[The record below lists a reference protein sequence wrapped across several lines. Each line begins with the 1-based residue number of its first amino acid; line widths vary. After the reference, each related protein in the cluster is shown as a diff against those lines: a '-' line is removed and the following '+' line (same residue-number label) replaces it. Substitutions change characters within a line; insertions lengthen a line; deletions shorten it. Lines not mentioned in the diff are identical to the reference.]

1 MKTLGVGVIGFGF
14 IGKVHTYGHL
24 NIPLFFD
31 PAPVR
36 TRLVGVATSRS
47 ETAQKAVEQAGFTFG
62 TTDWRELIQREDID
76 IIHICTPNDQHC
88 EQLLAAMAA
97 GKHIYC
103 DKPLVVHPH
112 EIEAIEQALPQW
124 AGKGQ
129 VTLQNRFSPPALRAK
144 QLITQGFVG
153 DVTSLKAD
161 YLHSGSVDPDK
172 KMGWKQLKSAGGGV
186 LQDLGS
192 HLLDLVDWMAGPVAE
207 ALTVNRVLYPNR
219 PGPDGVRVPVE
230 AEDQTLM
237 LVRLADGGVGTLE
250 ATKIA
255 TGAEDEL
262 RFEICG
268 TRGALRYNSM
278 NPNYLEAYSLDEPER
293 PLGGTRGWNRIATV
307 QRYDPPAGFPGPK
320 FSYGWIRMHMQ
331 CLYAF
336 LNAIAEDTQPD
347 PDIRRGL
354 HLQRMLAAAA
364 ESAQTGQW
372 MRMPQPGLKQE

>member
-14 IGKVHTYGHL
+14 IGKVHTYCHL
-24 NIPLFFD
+24 NIPLFYD

-36 TRLVGVATSRS
+36 TRLVGVATSRT
-47 ETAQKAVEQAGFTFG
+47 ETAQKAVEQAGFQFG
-62 TTDWRELIQREDID
+62 TTDWRELCQCDDID

-88 EQLLAAMAA
+88 EQLLTSMEA

-112 EIEAIEQALPQW
+112 EITAVENALSGW
-124 AGKGQ
+124 KGKGQ

-144 QLITQGFVG
+144 QLIEQGFVG

-161 YLHSGSVDPDK
+161 YLHSGSVDPHR

-192 HLLDLVDWMAGPVAE
+192 HLLDLVDWLTGPVVE
-207 ALTVNRVLYPNR
+207 CLTVNRVLYPTR
-219 PGPDGVRVPVE
+219 PGPDGAPTPVE
-230 AEDQTLM
+230 AEDQSVM
-237 LVRLADGGVGTLE
+237 LVRLADGGLGTLE
-250 ATKIA
+250 VTKIA

-262 RFEICG
+262 RIEICG
-268 TRGALRYNSM
+268 TRGAVRFNSM
-278 NPNYLEAYSLDEPER
+278 DPNYLEAYSLDAPER

-307 QRYDPPAGFPGPK
+307 QRYEPPAGFPGPK
-320 FSYGWIRMHMQ
+320 FSFGWTRMHMH
-331 CLYAF
+331 CLYTF
-336 LNAIAEDTQPD
+336 LDAIAQDRQPD

-364 ESAQTGQW
+364 ESAQNGAW
-372 MRMPQPGLKQE
+372 VRMPDPHATEE